1 MQFNFFGDSCPCASE
16 WKYRAWGVLLVCGLL
31 GMPRLWASGNSYRL
45 GPGDEI
51 QLRVFNAPELNT
63 RARINSRGNVM
74 LPVLGQLRISG
85 ETPAQAR
92 RQIEVRLAAVYL
104 RHPQVELGIVAY
116 ASQKVT
122 VLGAV
127 RKPGIFALR
136 RRRDLFSLLAQAG
149 GLRRN
154 AGAIWITPAGGQGTI
169 RLSSLPSGTPLADP
183 RLQPGD
189 VVQVGVPSFVY
200 IGGEVKHPGAYAYP
214 PAGLTL
220 LEALSLAGGVRSE
233 AVLDRTRWVRL
244 TPQGQRVTRRLRLGP
259 VLSGRAPDPAL
270 RADDLVYIP
279 SSLGRQTLIHGLR
292 TALAAGVTI
301 ATGVIIFH

>member
-1 MQFNFFGDSCPCASE
+1 MQFNSFGRAYTCARG
-16 WKYRAWGVLLVCGLL
+16 WKNRICGVLLVCGVL
-31 GMPRLWASGNSYRL
+31 GLTRLWGMGHPYRL

-63 RARINSRGNVM
+63 RARINNLGNVF
-74 LPVLGQLRISG
+74 LPVLGKLQISG
-85 ETPAQAR
+85 ETPEQAR
-92 RQIEVRLAAVYL
+92 RQIQARLAAVYL
-104 RHPQVELGIVAY
+104 RQPQVELGIVHY

-136 RRRDLFSLLAQAG
+136 RHRDLFSLLAQAG

-154 AGAIWITPAGGQGTI
+154 AGAIWITPADGKGTI
-169 RLSSLPSGTPLADP
+169 QLSSLPSGTPLADP
-183 RLQPGD
+183 RLRPGD
-189 VVQVGVPSFVY
+189 VVQVGIPSFVY

-214 PAGLTL
+214 PAGMTL

-244 TPQGQRVTRRLRLGP
+244 TPQGQRMTRRLRLGP
-259 VLSGRAPDPAL
+259 VLAGRAPDPTL
-270 RADDLVYIP
+270 RANDLVYIP
-279 SSLGRQTLIHGLR
+279 SSLGRETLIHGLR